1 MKNQYGFG
9 KIISYP
15 FDVAIEKIKGALAQE
30 GFGILTEIDVA
41 ATLKIKL
48 NKEISPYL
56 ILGACNPEF
65 AHQALEMDPSI
76 GLLLPCN
83 VVVRQDEQGNVHVA
97 FTDPDAV
104 LALVND
110 PKISQIAKEVRQRL
124 ERVMKALS

>member
-83 VVVRQDEQGNVHVA
+83 VVVRQDEQGNVHVE
-97 FTDPDAV
+97 FMDPDAV